1 MILPTEPEGPPPAP
15 PGRPDGLGAADDAVL
30 RSAAWALASFA
41 IGREPAPDLFFRRA
55 YALGVSDALTAQP
68 PSGSFAD
75 ELAQEAYRRGHLCG
89 RMIRTGRP
97 A

>member
-1 MILPTEPEGPPPAP
+1 MILPNEPEGPPPP
-15 PGRPDGLGAADDAVL
+15 RPSLPDGLGSADDAAL
-30 RSAAWALASFA
+30 RAAAWALASFA

-55 YALGVSDALTAQP
+55 YAMGVSDALSAQA
-68 PSGSFAD
+68 PSVAFAD